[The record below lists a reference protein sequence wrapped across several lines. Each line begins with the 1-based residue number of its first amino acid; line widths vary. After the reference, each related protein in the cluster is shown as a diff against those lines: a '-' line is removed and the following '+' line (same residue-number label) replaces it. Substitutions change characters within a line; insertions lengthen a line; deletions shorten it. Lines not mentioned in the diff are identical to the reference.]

1 LIHCSSAVL
10 NQGFKMLYLYHS
22 KAGEVSLTLEGD
34 DHRYIF
40 KVRRHKLDDTL
51 YLRNLEDGLLHRYLI
66 TFMDKRSVVL
76 ALQESSTLEVKAE
89 QQLHIG
95 WCIIDPRSVE
105 KVLPTLNEMGVDKI
119 TFIYC
124 KRSQKSFK
132 IDFKRLEKILLN
144 SSQQSGRS
152 QMMTLEMCEGLET
165 FLEKNP
171 SAKML
176 NFSETNFISSS
187 DIDTIAIG
195 CEGGFTDD
203 EVALFKKENIVGFDT
218 PLVLKS
224 ESAVCAVAS
233 KVLL

>member
-1 LIHCSSAVL
+1 
-10 NQGFKMLYLYHS
+10 MLYLYHQEAS
-22 KAGEVSLTLEGD
+22 KHQLTLTGD
-34 DHRYIF
+34 EHRYIF

-66 TFMDKRSVVL
+66 TYIDKRSTIL
-76 ALQESSTLEVKAE
+76 ELQESQVLEVKAKKS
-89 QQLHIG
+89 LHIG
-95 WCIIDPRSVE
+95 WCVIDPKSIE
-105 KVLPTLNEMGVDKI
+105 KVITSLNEMGVDRI

-152 QMMTLEMCEGLET
+152 EMMKLEMAENLGV
-165 FLEKNP
+165 FLKENP
-171 SAKML
+171 NAKML
-176 NFSETNFISSS
+176 NFSENNFISKTKVE
-187 DIDTIAIG
+187 TIVIG
-195 CEGGFTDD
+195 CEGGFHED
-203 EVALFKKENIVGFDT
+203 EVAQFAAENIIGLDT

>member
-1 LIHCSSAVL
+1 
-10 NQGFKMLYLYHS
+10 MLYLYNTQ
-22 KAGEVSLTLEGD
+22 AGTPQLSLDGD

-40 KVRRHKLDDTL
+40 KVRRHKVDDIL

-66 TFMDKRSVVL
+66 TQIDKHTVRL
-76 ALQESSTLEVKAE
+76 ELQQSSILEIKAE
-89 QQLHIG
+89 KDLHIG
-95 WCIIDPRSVE
+95 WCIIDPKSIE
-105 KVLPTLNEMGVDKI
+105 KVLPSLNEMAVDKI

-152 QMMTLEMCEGLET
+152 EMMKLELAEDLES
-165 FLEKNP
+165 FLTKNP
-171 SAKML
+171 QSKML
-176 NFSETNFISSS
+176 NFSENKIGLQSN
-187 DIDTIAIG
+187 IDTIIIG
-195 CEGGFTDD
+195 CEGGFHED
-203 EVALFKKENIVGFDT
+203 EVGLFEADKIIGLDT